1 MLGVIHTEE
10 GIKQMTIASIDS
22 LPNGG
27 NKLYDTHSTTLGKDD
42 FLTLLI
48 TQLQN
53 QDPLNPTDSVEYT
66 AQLAQFSSLEQLNN
80 VNQNL
85 EYLQLYQA
93 SINNIQAV
101 SFIGKE
107 ITAIG
112 NSIRLEGGEADPCEF
127 GLAADASG
135 VVVNIYDETGNFIK
149 AIEEATL
156 KAGRQSVVWDGTDQD
171 GNTVQDGDY
180 TFEVLAIDADKQS
193 VPATTYVKGIV
204 EGVTFENGVTY
215 FLVENLKI
223 AIGEI
228 LEVNNVAE
236 VDP

>member
-1 MLGVIHTEE
+1 
-10 GIKQMTIASIDS
+10 MTIDSIHS
-22 LPNGG
+22 LPNSG
-27 NKLYDTHSTTLGKDD
+27 NKLYDTNSTTLGKDD

-107 ITAIG
+107 ITATG
-112 NSIRLEGGEADPCEF
+112 NSIQLEDGVADTCGF

-135 VVVNIYDETGNFIK
+135 VVVNIYDEAGNFIK
-149 AIEEATL
+149 AIEEGAL
-156 KAGRQSVVWDGTDQD
+156 KAGRHNVVWDGTDQD
-171 GNTVQDGDY
+171 GNKVEDGDY
-180 TFEVLAIDADKQS
+180 TFEVLASDANQES
-193 VPATTYVKGIV
+193 IPATTYVKGIV
-204 EGVTFENGVTY
+204 DGVTFENGVTY

-228 LEVNNVAE
+228 IEVNNVASAE
-236 VDP
+236 T